1 MSTARRTPPSTHT
14 AEDVSALVRTWLE
27 AASSAR
33 VSGSSRLLER
43 MLRDPSGLPF
53 LTAFV
58 DTVVRPEDAVA
69 AARSLRVLATRTP
82 GAVPWPLRWG
92 MRVGAPVSRLAPRT
106 VIRAC
111 RRVVRAL
118 VGHLVIDA
126 TDARLGR
133 AIGRLRA
140 DGTRLNLNLLGEAV
154 MGAREADRRLERT
167 RALLAREDVDY
178 VSIKVSAAVAPHSP
192 WAFDATVDAVTE
204 RLAPL
209 FEDAAL
215 KGDAFVNLDME
226 EYRDLDVT
234 LAVFMR
240 LLDRPGLERLTAGVV
255 VQAYLPDALGA
266 MVRLQEWAARRVS
279 RGGAPIKVRV
289 VKGANLSMERVD
301 AELHG
306 WPLATWHSKEETD
319 AHYLRVLD
327 YALTPERTAAV
338 RIGIAG
344 HNLFDLAHALLTAR
358 ERGVSDLCDVEMLLG
373 MGDAVAPAV
382 ARDAGPVRL
391 YTPVVHPAEFDV
403 ALAYLVRRLEEVASP
418 QNFVASLARLT
429 PHEAF
434 RLEEARFTHSLAAAS
449 SAGEGA
455 PPASSHRV
463 RGKDAGA
470 GAPPASPGGTGGFR
484 NAADTDPSVPAGREW
499 ADRVAALARDSRAG
513 EATLAA
519 ARVATAA
526 EAQAAVAAARR
537 GAERWQSTDPGE
549 RAAVLHAVGR
559 ALETRRADLC
569 AVMMAEAGKTLDQSD
584 PEVSEAVDFAHY
596 YGMTGAALSRMRGA
610 RPVPREVTVVT
621 PPWNFP
627 VAIPAGSTL
636 AALAAG
642 SAVVLKPAEQ
652 SARCAA
658 VLTEILWDAGVP
670 TDALR
675 LAHVDAAGLEQG
687 VGAALLTAP
696 GVDQAILTGAHET
709 AALFHRLRPGVRLFA
724 ETSGKNAIVITPSA
738 DLDLAV
744 RDVVQSAF
752 GHAGQKCSA
761 ASLAIVVGSV
771 ARSRRFLAQLE
782 DAVRS
787 LTVGDAHDPSTQ
799 VGPLIEPARGKLAR
813 ALTSLEPGERWLV
826 EPRRLD
832 ADGLQWTPGVRVG
845 VAPGSWFHRTE
856 CFGPV
861 LGLMTADT
869 LDDAIALQ
877 NGVDYGL
884 TAGLHSLDEDEI
896 ARWLSRVEAGNLY
909 VNRGITGAIVQRQ
922 PFGGWK
928 ASVVGPS
935 AKAGGPGYVAALTGW
950 ERDESAPAEVAHT
963 DRPSLEP
970 TVERLLEGAAPWVVA
985 AAAAD
990 AHAWDSRF
998 GRATDVSA
1006 LAAERNLLR
1015 YVPAATEIRWDG
1027 ADTDDLLRVCAARLR
1042 AGGAG
1047 GVSCAAEPPAGLATR
1062 LATAGLTVTVEGDD
1076 ALVARL
1082 RAGGPGS
1089 RVRTVGAACAQRVD
1103 LAVYDGPVTG
1113 APELELMPFL
1123 KEQAVAVTAHRFGT
1137 PWAGADSALAAFAG
1151 KAIAR

>member
-1 MSTARRTPPSTHT
+1 MTTARRTPPSTHT

-33 VSGSSRLLER
+33 VSGPSRLLER

-69 AARSLRVLATRTP
+69 AARSLRALATRTP

-344 HNLFDLAHALLTAR
+344 HNLFDLAHAVLTAR

-418 QNFVASLARLT
+418 QNFVASLARLN
-429 PHEAF
+429 PDEAF
-434 RLEEARFTHSLAAAS
+434 RLEEERFTRSLAAA
-449 SAGEGA
+449 AVPTVA
-455 PPASSHRV
+455 SHRA
-463 RGKDAGA
+463 RGNDAGA

-499 ADRVAALARDSRAG
+499 AGRVVALARDSHAG
-513 EATLAA
+513 EATLAT
-519 ARVATAA
+519 ARVTTAA
-526 EAQAAVAAARR
+526 EARAAVAATRR
-537 GAERWQSTDPGE
+537 GAAWWWSRDPGE

-569 AVMMAEAGKTLDQSD
+569 AVMMAESGKTLDQAD

-596 YGMTGAALSRMRGA
+596 YAIRGEALSRMRGA

-658 VLTEILWDAGVP
+658 VLAETLWDAGVP
-670 TDALR
+670 SDALR
-675 LAHVDAAGLEQG
+675 LAHVDASGLERG

-696 GVDQAILTGAHET
+696 GVDQVILTGAHET

-787 LTVGDAHDPSTQ
+787 LTVGTAHDPSTQ
-799 VGPLIEPARGKLAR
+799 VGPLIERAHGKLAR

-884 TAGLHSLDEDEI
+884 TAGLHSLDAHEI

-935 AKAGGPGYVAALTGW
+935 AKAGGPSYVAALTGW
-950 ERDESAPAEVAHT
+950 ERDESPLAGFSHM

-970 TVERLLEGAAPWVVA
+970 TVERLLEGAAPWVVS

-990 AHAWDSRF
+990 AHAWGDRF
-998 GRATDVSA
+998 GCATDLSG

-1015 YVPAATEIRWDG
+1015 YVPAATEIRWDCG
-1027 ADTDDLLRVCAARLR
+1027 DTDDLLRVCAARLR

-1047 GVSCAAEPPAGLATR
+1047 GVSCVAEPPAGLSTR
-1062 LATAGLTVTVEGDD
+1062 LATAGLTVTVESDD

-1082 RAGGPGS
+1082 RAGGLSPG
-1089 RVRTVGAACAQRVD
+1089 
-1103 LAVYDGPVTG
+1103 
-1113 APELELMPFL
+1113 
-1123 KEQAVAVTAHRFGT
+1123 
-1137 PWAGADSALAAFAG
+1137 
-1151 KAIAR
+1151 